1 MRKLVRA
8 VLLLVLLLVG
18 VLVAALLFIDMLAR
32 TGIEKGATYALGV
45 EAKAKG
51 VSLDLFDGQL
61 VIGELFLANP
71 EGGYTS
77 PHLMQMGRFDLVV
90 KPKSV
95 FGEPVV
101 IKTFIL
107 DGLDLNI
114 EQAMLSNNVATVL
127 TNVRRLISDKPRK
140 DGKKIQVDR
149 IVIRNVVAHIR
160 FTGSDLLGQT
170 RTVKL
175 PEIQLSNVTSDNPGG
190 AAVSELTARIFPALL
205 AAVLERSEDVAG
217 VDADKLARIF
227 GDLTDLLGGVDITVP
242 PEPTGGD

>member
-18 VLVAALLFIDMLAR
+18 ALVAALLFIDVLAK

-51 VSLDLFDGQL
+51 VSLDLIDGQL
-61 VIGELFLANP
+61 VIGELLLANP

-95 FGEPVV
+95 FSEP
-101 IKTFIL
+101 IIIEKFIL

-114 EQAMLSNNVATVL
+114 EQALLKNNVATVL
-127 TNVRRLISDKPRK
+127 ANVRRLISDKPRK
-140 DGKKIQVDR
+140 DGKKIKVDR
-149 IVIRNVVAHIR
+149 IVIRNVVVHIR
-160 FTGSDLLGQT
+160 FTGSGLLGQT

-175 PEIQLSNVTSDNPGG
+175 PEIQLSNVTSDSPGG
-190 AAVSELTARIFPALL
+190 AVVSELAARIFPAVL

-217 VDADKLARIF
+217 VDAGSLARIF

-242 PEPTGGD
+242 PEPTTDD